1 MGAEAAIERRAFIKA
16 ASNVAAGV
24 LLGGLASPWIA
35 RAAAPFRLPPLPYP
49 ENALAPAISANTIGF
64 HYGKHHRAYVDNLNK
79 QVVEMPDL
87 VSLSLIEIV
96 QKTAGNAE
104 QKSIF
109 NNAAQAWN
117 HEFYWNSLTPKGGA
131 APTGVLKDRI
141 DADFGGVA
149 HLKDAL
155 RKVSVAQFGSGWGWL
170 VEEDSK
176 LRVVSTSN
184 AARRLCTARS
194 RCSQSTFGS
203 TPITSTIRTD
213 GPTTSTRCWTASST
227 GTSHR
232 KIWSAL
238 SRPGGTLHQN
248 TYAGAQAAHRALA
261 LRRDRGAVN
270 RRDQDGDCGRTFV
283 AVVQQ

>member
-96 QKTAGNAE
+96 QKTAENAE

-170 VEEDSK
+170 VEEDGK

-184 AARRLCTARS
+184 AD
-194 RCSQSTFGS
+194 
-203 TPITSTIRTD
+203 TPIVHGQKPLLTID
-213 GPTTSTRCWTASST
+213 VWEHAYY
-227 GTSHR
+227 
-232 KIWSAL
+232 L
-238 SRPGGTLHQN
+238 DYQ
-248 TYAGAQAAHRALA
+248 
-261 LRRDRGAVN
+261 N
-270 RRDQDGDCGRTFV
+270 RRSDYVDAVLDRIINWDFASENLERT
-283 AVVQQ
+283 